1 MIKKPL
7 TTVFTFLV
15 CFFLPIQAYTQFMN
29 LQIEVEPE
37 LSVTVLQ
44 PLDFGTVVIN
54 SGITEITPGDPS
66 MGVFS
71 IDAMNTQQLLVSFNK
86 PAALTSRN
94 PGQTGSIPIEINTS
108 YISYNNDSVQLST
121 PIRRNPESFTISAA
135 PDRASDTW
143 SRAYIY
149 VYGSVDVQNIPEG
162 QYTGELIINVTYE

>member
-1 MIKKPL
+1 MIKS
-7 TTVFTFLV
+7 FLAISLISFIS
-15 CFFLPIQAYTQFMN
+15 CLPVRAYSQFMN

-54 SGITEITPGDPS
+54 SGITEIAPGNPS

-71 IDAMNTQQLLVSFNK
+71 IDAINTQQLLVSFEK
-86 PAALTSRN
+86 PAALTSGN
-94 PGQTGSIPIEINTS
+94 SGQTSSIPIEINAS
-108 YISYNNDSVQLST
+108 YISYNDDSVQLST
-121 PIRRNPESFTISAA
+121 PIRRNPESITISTVPGQASEIWA
-135 PDRASDTW
+135 RAF
-143 SRAYIY
+143 IY